1 MTMASR
7 LPTWLDQ
14 ALDEAP
20 EREAS
25 HVHSTDLAGLAPG
38 DVWIVRAAD
47 REEVL
52 RRHVLILD
60 ADPCGG
66 SIRVALMSN
75 SIDFATDDDLVLDE
89 GKTSIPYQL
98 MVQTRILGQIRWSQA
113 IERVGLIDDDLL
125 DQILDF
131 IWDERPTELDVF
143 RGLPCPDR
151 SAEPRLGFE
160 RGELSDLRRLEIQ
173 PCGKDGEP
181 SLTHLVDANIL
192 DDLKCGLLDLSG
204 LENWKSVTTGQ
215 AHFCHLVFAT
225 PGCVLEVRDPMEQ
238 RFGQLAMGAS
248 GWLAQSLSMDL
259 LSGATVDEPITAYGD
274 NELQAIV
281 CRSEVFDRALGE
293 ISLSAS
299 RVDELRLPPGPV
311 CSLPDR
317 ELVIWR
323 ACSE

>member
-1 MTMASR
+1 MTSR
-7 LPTWLDQ
+7 LPTWLKEV
-14 ALDEAP
+14 LDEVP
-20 EREAS
+20 ERATPD
-25 HVHSTDLAGLAPG
+25 VHSTDLAELAPG

-47 REEVL
+47 RNEAL

-60 ADPCGG
+60 ADPCCG
-66 SIRVALMSN
+66 SMRVALMSN
-75 SIDFATDDDLVLDE
+75 SIDFATDDDLILAEDE
-89 GKTSIPYQL
+89 TSIPYKL

-113 IERVGLIDDDLL
+113 VERVGLIDDDLL

-131 IWDERPTELDVF
+131 IWDERPMELDGL
-143 RGLPCPDR
+143 RGLPSPDR

-181 SLTHLVDANIL
+181 SMTRLVDASIL
-192 DDLKCGLLDLSG
+192 DDLNSGLLNLSG
-204 LENWKSVTTGQ
+204 LEKWKSVTTGQ

-225 PGCVLEVRDPMEQ
+225 PSCASEVRDPVEH
-238 RFGQLAMGAS
+238 RLGQLAMGAS
-248 GWLAQSLSMDL
+248 GWLAQSLSLDL

-293 ISLSAS
+293 ISLSVS
-299 RVDELRLPPGPV
+299 RVDELRLLPGPV